1 MTPQD
6 RTRKPWLSTA
16 LLSAAMLALLILIWA
31 GAPPVL
37 AQDRLKTMPGYE
49 RYLLQR
55 FAG

>member
-1 MTPQD
+1 
-6 RTRKPWLSTA
+6 
-16 LLSAAMLALLILIWA
+16 LALLILIWA
-31 GAPPVL
+31 GASPVL